1 MKKILILLLCLI
13 GLQCFAQN
21 KSEIGISFGSGSCDL
36 MSFAKTVGGAGY
48 SGDGY
53 FAFGITYI
61 NPIYSW
67 LGFETGLEYSDN
79 KITISSNLPPQY
91 PKVTRHEKIGLL
103 SVPIACRIN
112 FLKYAFLNGGLLFD
126 VDTNLSPSVHSQSGI
141 GALLGIGLKYDF
153 KSGITLAVN
162 PNLRI
167 HRIIS
172 FNRNGSDQRLI
183 DSGVKLGIGYRF

>member
-1 MKKILILLLCLI
+1 MKKTLFLLICF
-13 GLQCFAQN
+13 GSMQCFAQH
-21 KSEIGISFGSGSCDL
+21 KSEIGIWGGFGQNDI
-36 MSFAKTVGGAGY
+36 MSFAKTVGGPGY

-53 FAFGITYI
+53 YAFGITYI
-61 NPIYSW
+61 HPIYLW

-103 SVPIACRIN
+103 SVPVACRIN

-126 VDTNLSPSVHSQSGI
+126 VDTNLSSSVHSQTGI

-172 FNRNGSDQRLI
+172 FNMDGSDQRLI
-183 DSGVKLGIGYRF
+183 NSGVKLGVGYCF